1 MKRTV
6 RAARAG
12 VRRVSRSVV
21 GEIFREAMDDGI
33 TGEAAKAAYYFFL
46 SFFPLILALFAFTGI
61 LGGQAAFEWIMD
73 WLHRALPGE
82 AAEYL
87 EGFVVEIT
95 GDSRPGMLSLGILLT
110 LWAASNVF
118 AILTVGLNR
127 MYDIA
132 EDRPWWKRRLLALA
146 ALVAG
151 LVLLTS
157 AAASLLAGP
166 ELVAGLGLA
175 PALQVLR
182 LPLAFVMLVG
192 MLSLVYYLL
201 PARDQSAH
209 WKPVLVGAAVGAVL
223 WVLGT
228 LGFRLYV
235 ASFGSYSTTYGV
247 VGGIIVLLIW
257 LYLTALTILFG
268 GEVAA
273 TLEQRARGDRE
284 AGEAPRRGADREA
297 KEEID
302 GKP

>member
-1 MKRTV
+1 MRGATGRKRALD
-6 RAARAG
+6 AARAPL
-12 VRRVSRSVV
+12 RRVSNTIV
-21 GEIFREAMDDGI
+21 GRIFREAMDDGI

-61 LGGQAAFEWIMD
+61 LGGQAAFDWIMS

-87 EGFVVEIT
+87 GAFVEEIT
-95 GDSRPGMLSLGILLT
+95 GDSRPGMLSFGIVLT

-118 AILTVGLNR
+118 AILTAGLNR
-127 MYDIA
+127 MYDIE

-146 ALVAG
+146 ALIVG
-151 LVLLTS
+151 LVLLTT
-157 AAASLLAGP
+157 AALSLLAGP
-166 ELVAGLGLA
+166 ALIEIFGLGRFWF
-175 PALQVLR
+175 VLR
-182 LPLAFVMLVG
+182 WPLAFVLLVG
-192 MLSLVYYLL
+192 MLWLVYYLL
-201 PARDQSAH
+201 PARDQSAV
-209 WKPVLVGAAVGAVL
+209 WRPVLIGAATGAVL

-235 ASFGSYSTTYGV
+235 ANFGSYSTTYGV

-273 TLEQRARGDRE
+273 TLEQRARQPPGG
-284 AGEAPRRGADREA
+284 AGGSAPGSR
-297 KEEID
+297 
-302 GKP
+302 

>member
-1 MKRTV
+1 VKRAV
-6 RAARAG
+6 RSARTG
-12 VRRVSRSVV
+12 VRRLSRTAV
-21 GEIFREAMDDGI
+21 GQIFREAVDDGI

-61 LGGQAAFEWIMD
+61 LGGQTAFDWIMGQ
-73 WLHRALPGE
+73 LHRALPGE

-87 EGFVVEIT
+87 EAFVAEIT

-118 AILTVGLNR
+118 AVLTVGLNR

-132 EDRPWWKRRLLALA
+132 EDRPWWKRRLLAVA

-157 AAASLLAGP
+157 AAVSLLAGP

-192 MLSLVYYLL
+192 MLWLVYYLL
-201 PARDQSAH
+201 PARDQSAA
-209 WKPVLVGAAVGAVL
+209 WRPVLIGAAVGAVL

-235 ASFGSYSTTYGV
+235 ANFASYSTTYGV

-257 LYLTALTILFG
+257 LYLTALAILFG

-273 TLEQRARGDRE
+273 TLEQRGRGERKD
-284 AGEAPRRGADREA
+284 
-297 KEEID
+297 D
-302 GKP
+302 GD